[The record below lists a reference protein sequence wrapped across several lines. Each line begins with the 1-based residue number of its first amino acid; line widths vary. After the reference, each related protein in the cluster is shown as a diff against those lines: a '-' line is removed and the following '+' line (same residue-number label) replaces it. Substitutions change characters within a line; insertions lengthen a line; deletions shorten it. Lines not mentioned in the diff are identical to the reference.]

1 MAVFYLGLIALG
13 LVDCLAP
20 LLAHQVAGGPIP
32 PARDFAQLPLMVAFA
47 LSALAYRLQPRQ
59 LAVKRLLATAVATL
73 TAGALGHVVSAYYL
87 NHTVPS
93 WGWLADAA
101 DLALQQL
108 LLAGWV
114 ALLAVFPDGKYQR
127 RYERW
132 VVRLVMAGV
141 LLIPLLIL
149 AASPNVPGDGVFL
162 WGSRHPASPLYIA
175 SLSWLRPAL
184 QLPVAPILGVLLLAL
199 RYRRS
204 RATGPNLR
212 WPLLTVSLF
221 VSLPVANGLG
231 QFGLFDRDTFVALF
245 LIVFSLVMASLAIGL
260 MRYRLFDVELV
271 VRRSLVYGIAWA
283 AIVAVYIGLATAFGL
298 ATALR
303 YQVVIA
309 ILVAIVATI
318 VFQPARV
325 WLERVAGRLVFGRRL
340 GGYELLR
347 ELGDAFDRTLEL
359 ESVGPVLATAV
370 AEGLQA
376 TWARVYVGRESPT
389 GPNFELVG
397 QAGVEVAHLTPTL
410 IQPLTHAGDL
420 VGKIEVGPRHE
431 GEYQP
436 TDQDLLVTLGRQAAL
451 AMRNV
456 GLAAEL
462 AASRGRLVHAQ
473 ESERRRLERDLHD
486 GIQQQLVALMAGI
499 RSARTQLE
507 RDSGTVDAR
516 LAALQDEAHQALKD
530 LRRLVSGIHPAV
542 LSDHGLATAIRAST
556 ARLPIEVEVD
566 CAQGLVSRRFGAE
579 VESTAYY
586 VVSEGLTN
594 VLKHSGSKAA
604 LVRLAAADGQLKVEI
619 LDQGRGFDFNRT
631 RSSGLRG
638 LRDRVE
644 ALGGSLTIDS
654 APGAGTRLA
663 AFLNVGVEAVG

>member
-1 MAVFYLGLIALG
+1 MVVFYLGLIALG

-132 VVRLVMAGV
+132 VVRFVMAGV
-141 LLIPLLIL
+141 LLIPLVIL
-149 AASPNVPGDGVFL
+149 AASPNLPGDGVFL
-162 WGSRHPASPLYIA
+162 WSSQQPASPLYIA

-184 QLPVAPILGVLLLAL
+184 PLPLAPILGVVLLGL

-204 RATGPNLR
+204 GTTDPNLG

-221 VSLPVANGLG
+221 VTLPIANGLV
-231 QFGLFDRDTFVALF
+231 QLGLLDRDTFVALF

-283 AIVAVYIGLATAFGL
+283 AIVAVYIGLAAAFGL

-376 TWARVYVGRESPT
+376 TWARVYVGHESPA
-389 GPNFELVG
+389 GPNLELVG
-397 QAGVEVAHLTPTL
+397 QAGVEVANLTPTL
-410 IQPLTHAGDL
+410 IQHLTHAGDL

-431 GEYQP
+431 GEYRP

-499 RSARTQLE
+499 RSARTQVE

-604 LVRLAAADGQLKVEI
+604 LVRLGAADGQLKVEI
-619 LDQGRGFDFNRT
+619 LDRGRGFDFKRT

-663 AFLNVGVEAVG
+663 AFLNVGAEAVG

>member
-1 MAVFYLGLIALG
+1 MGVFYLGLIALG

-20 LLAHQVAGGPIP
+20 LLAHQVAGVSIP
-32 PARDFAQLPLMVAFA
+32 PARDLAQLPLMVAFV
-47 LSALAYRLQPRQ
+47 LSVLAYRIQPRQ

-87 NHTVPS
+87 NHSVPS
-93 WGWLADAA
+93 WGWLANTA
-101 DLALQQL
+101 DLVMQQL

-132 VVRLVMAGV
+132 VVRLVTAGV
-141 LLIPLLIL
+141 LLIPLVIL
-149 AASPNVPGDGVFL
+149 TASPNIPGDGVFL
-162 WGSRHPASPLYIA
+162 WSSRHPASPLYVP
-175 SLSWLRPAL
+175 SLNWLRPAL
-184 QLPVAPILGVLLLAL
+184 PLPVAPILGVVLLGL

-204 RATGPNLR
+204 RATGQNLR
-212 WPLLTVSLF
+212 LPLLMVSLF
-221 VSLPVANGLG
+221 VMLPIANGLV
-231 QFGLFDRDTFVALF
+231 QFGLLDRDTFVALF
-245 LIVFSLVMASLAIGL
+245 LIVFSLVTASLAIGL

-283 AIVAVYIGLATAFGL
+283 TIAAVYVGLAAAFGL

-303 YQVVIA
+303 YQVAIA
-309 ILVAIVATI
+309 ILVAIAATI

-347 ELGDAFDRTLEL
+347 DLGDAFDRTLEL
-359 ESVGPVLATAV
+359 ESAGPLLAIAV

-376 TWARVYVGRESPT
+376 NWVRVYVGRDSAAGPT
-389 GPNFELVG
+389 FELAG
-397 QAGVEVAHLTPTL
+397 QAGQEVADLVPSL
-410 IQPLTHAGDL
+410 VQPLAHAGDL
-420 VGKIEVGPRHE
+420 VGRIEVGPRLE
-431 GEYQP
+431 GEYRP
-436 TDQDLLVTLGRQAAL
+436 ADRDLLMTIGRQAAL

-456 GLAAEL
+456 GLATEL

-499 RSARTQLE
+499 RSARTQLA
-507 RDSGTVDAR
+507 RDSGMVDAR
-516 LAALQDEAHQALKD
+516 LAGLQDEAHQALKD
-530 LRRLVSGIHPAV
+530 LRRLVDGIHPAV
-542 LSDHGLATAIRAST
+542 LSDHGIATAVRAST

-566 CAQGLVSRRFGAE
+566 CGEGLVSRRFGAE

-604 LVRLAAADGQLKVEI
+604 LVRLAATNGQLQVEI
-619 LDQGRGFDFNRT
+619 LDQGRGFDLNST
-631 RSSGLRG
+631 RASGLRG
-638 LRDRVE
+638 LRDRIE
-644 ALGGSLTIDS
+644 AIGGSLTIDS
-654 APGAGTRLA
+654 APGAGTRLSA
-663 AFLNVGVEAVG
+663 LLKVGAEAGG

>member
-1 MAVFYLGLIALG
+1 
-13 LVDCLAP
+13 
-20 LLAHQVAGGPIP
+20 
-32 PARDFAQLPLMVAFA
+32 
-47 LSALAYRLQPRQ
+47 
-59 LAVKRLLATAVATL
+59 
-73 TAGALGHVVSAYYL
+73 
-87 NHTVPS
+87 
-93 WGWLADAA
+93 
-101 DLALQQL
+101 
-108 LLAGWV
+108 
-114 ALLAVFPDGKYQR
+114 
-127 RYERW
+127 
-132 VVRLVMAGV
+132 
-141 LLIPLLIL
+141 
-149 AASPNVPGDGVFL
+149 
-162 WGSRHPASPLYIA
+162 
-175 SLSWLRPAL
+175 
-184 QLPVAPILGVLLLAL
+184 VAPILGVLLLGL

-221 VSLPVANGLG
+221 VSLPVANGLV
-231 QFGLFDRDTFVALF
+231 QFGLLDRDTFVALF
-245 LIVFSLVMASLAIGL
+245 LIVFSLVTASLAIGL

-283 AIVAVYIGLATAFGL
+283 AIVAVYIGLAAAFGL

-303 YQVVIA
+303 YQVAIA

-318 VFQPARV
+318 VFQPARA

-376 TWARVYVGRESPT
+376 TWARVYVGRESPA

-420 VGKIEVGPRHE
+420 VGKIEVGRRHE
-431 GEYQP
+431 GEYRP

-507 RDSGTVDAR
+507 RDSVTVEAR
-516 LAALQDEAHQALKD
+516 LAALQDDAHQALKD
-530 LRRLVSGIHPAV
+530 LRRLVRGIHPAV
-542 LSDHGLATAIRAST
+542 LSDHGLATAIRATT

-619 LDQGRGFDFNRT
+619 LDRGCGFDFNRT

-663 AFLNVGVEAVG
+663 AFLNVGAEAVG

>member
-1 MAVFYLGLIALG
+1 
-13 LVDCLAP
+13 
-20 LLAHQVAGGPIP
+20 
-32 PARDFAQLPLMVAFA
+32 
-47 LSALAYRLQPRQ
+47 
-59 LAVKRLLATAVATL
+59 
-73 TAGALGHVVSAYYL
+73 
-87 NHTVPS
+87 
-93 WGWLADAA
+93 
-101 DLALQQL
+101 
-108 LLAGWV
+108 
-114 ALLAVFPDGKYQR
+114 
-127 RYERW
+127 
-132 VVRLVMAGV
+132 
-141 LLIPLLIL
+141 
-149 AASPNVPGDGVFL
+149 
-162 WGSRHPASPLYIA
+162 
-175 SLSWLRPAL
+175 
-184 QLPVAPILGVLLLAL
+184 
-199 RYRRS
+199 
-204 RATGPNLR
+204 
-212 WPLLTVSLF
+212 
-221 VSLPVANGLG
+221 
-231 QFGLFDRDTFVALF
+231 
-245 LIVFSLVMASLAIGL
+245 
-260 MRYRLFDVELV
+260 V

-654 APGAGTRLA
+654 APGAGTRLV
-663 AFLNVGVEAVG
+663 AFLNVGAEAVG